1 MSRVTKIT
9 ATSRPLRSAKSVA
22 SVAVA
27 LAGLLVLLVGCSAA
41 TSGSPTSA
49 GHTNASANAQ
59 SAGRSSSQTT
69 ATIPGPKSA
78 ASGSAAPST
87 TAPNFTVSPPFAL
100 APTSQ
105 TPNLA
110 VKQQRDGAAV
120 CASLPT
126 VAKRII
132 VSISLQHLWACAGTS
147 LFLDTAVT
155 TGASA
160 LTNVHDAT
168 PTGTMH
174 VNGKVRNTVL
184 AGRDVNGSWNDVVT
198 YWMPFSGGD
207 GFHDA
212 SWQTFPLGSPLY
224 TTQGSHGCVHVALAS
239 LATLFDWTSVGTP
252 VTIRS

>member
-1 MSRVTKIT
+1 MTRVPKIT
-9 ATSRPLRSAKSVA
+9 SRSLHSVKSVA
-22 SVAVA
+22 PVAVA
-27 LAGLLVLLVGCSAA
+27 LAGLLVLLVGCSAS

-78 ASGSAAPST
+78 SSSAAV
-87 TAPNFTVSPPFAL
+87 PNSKASPPL
-100 APTSQ
+100 APTPASQ

-120 CASLPT
+120 CASLPV

-132 VSISLQHLWACAGTS
+132 VSISLQHLWACAGNT

-184 AGRDVNGSWNDVVT
+184 AGRDVNGSWNDPVT

-212 SWQTFPLGSPLY
+212 PWQTFPLGSPLY